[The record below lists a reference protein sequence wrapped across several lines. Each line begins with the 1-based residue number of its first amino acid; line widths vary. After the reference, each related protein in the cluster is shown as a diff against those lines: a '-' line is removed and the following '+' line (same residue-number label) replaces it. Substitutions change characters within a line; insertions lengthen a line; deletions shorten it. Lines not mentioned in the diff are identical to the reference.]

1 MKLKT
6 FLITL
11 TFTFALGS
19 NLTIAQ
25 EIKPD
30 FKKNEQQQEEEK
42 IRVMSSIK
50 EIVIFNASLI
60 GYSKFCNSG
69 DTKSRAVLSH
79 FNNLMGTLNLNEA
92 DSKTLENE
100 FLQTM
105 KISASGKNLPKDFT
119 CNIFNQNFNLIYE
132 NLNKKVSP

>member
-11 TFTFALGS
+11 TFILGS

-30 FKKNEQQQEEEK
+30 FKKNEQQQEQEK
-42 IRVMSSIK
+42 IRVMGSIK
-50 EIVIFNASLI
+50 EIVNFNASHI

-79 FNNLMGTLNLNEA
+79 FNNLMGTLNLNET
-92 DSKTLENE
+92 DSKNLENE

-132 NLNKKVSP
+132 NLNKKISQ